1 MQVVKKVI
9 SPETALHLSPLVA
22 KVASVV
28 LNEVAGVPVVVATT
42 TEVDESASSVVV
54 KAISPGKPLHFLL
67 ATTSDFYDRDC
78 TSAGGPGPQQGGG
91 YGGSWSRGGGASGGQ
106 TCYVSSSSH
115 NCVIQLTR

>member
-9 SPETALHLSPLVA
+9 SPETAPRVSLPVA

-28 LNEVAGVPVVVATT
+28 LNEVAGVPVVATT

-54 KAISPGKPLHFLL
+54 KAILPGKPLQFFC
-67 ATTSDFYDRDC
+67 ATTSNFCDRDC

-91 YGGSWSRGGGASGGQ
+91 YGGSWSRGGGQSGGQ
-106 TCYVSSSSH
+106 TCYVSFSGR
-115 NCVIQLTR
+115 NFETQLTK